1 MNLFSYIIWN
11 ASPDIFS
18 IGPIT
23 LRWYGLL
30 FALGFLLSQQIL
42 YYIYKQEG
50 KPEKDVDTLTIYM
63 VIATIIGARLGHVF
77 FYEPERYLANPI
89 DIIKIWEGGLASH
102 GAAFGI
108 LFALWLYTNFS
119 ISFSKTDVDLKEG
132 KGGSEGKVKKKTKSG
147 FFIERR
153 RLPGQSYLQVLDRIV
168 ILVALTGALIRFG
181 NFFNSEII
189 GKPTESNS
197 GVVFV
202 RNVTETLKNESAIED
217 VHFSQGISQANK
229 SFQPIKL
236 LIEFKANED
245 SSRVAAFMNTRF
257 YDRMLYSGYVREHLH
272 IDETLNYKVG
282 KEGGHYAAVV
292 NTYAI
297 PRHPAQLYEAI
308 SCILLSALLF
318 WIWYRDKANLPEGRI
333 FGIFMIVLWSLRFAY
348 EYLKEVQVSSE
359 LDFIAK
365 YGINYGQLY
374 SIPLVIVG
382 IVVLILSFRNK
393 KQEVNG

>member
-1 MNLFSYIIWN
+1 MSLLSYIIWN

-18 IGPIT
+18 IGPVT

-63 VIATIIGARLGHVF
+63 VIATIIGARLGHVL
-77 FYEPERYLANPI
+77 FYEPERYLSNPI
-89 DIIKIWEGGLASH
+89 DILKIWEGGLASH

-108 LFALWLYTNFS
+108 LFALWLYAR
-119 ISFSKTDVDLKEG
+119 
-132 KGGSEGKVKKKTKSG
+132 KK
-147 FFIERR
+147 R
-153 RLPGQSYLQVLDRIV
+153 PGQSYLQVLDRIV

-197 GVVFV
+197 GVVFA
-202 RNVTETLKNESAIED
+202 RNVSEVLKSDPIIED
-217 VHFSQGISQANK
+217 VQYAVGTDQAHAK
-229 SFQPIKL
+229 GYPSIKL
-236 LIEFKANED
+236 LIEFKAGED
-245 SSRVAAFMNTRF
+245 SLNASAFMNRKL
-257 YDRMLYSGYVREHLH
+257 YDRLAYSGYVRQHLYV
-272 IDETLNYKVG
+272 DETLTFKLG
-282 KEGGHYAAVV
+282 KEDNRQYAAVV

-297 PRHPAQLYEAI
+297 PRHPAQLYESI
-308 SCILLSALLF
+308 SCVLLFALLF
-318 WIWYRDKANLPEGRI
+318 WIWYCQKANLPAGRI

-359 LDFIAK
+359 LDFIDK
-365 YGINYGQLY
+365 YGVNYGQLY

-393 KQEVNG
+393 KQEVNE

>member
-1 MNLFSYIIWN
+1 MSLLSYIIWN

-18 IGPIT
+18 IGPVT

-42 YYIYKQEG
+42 YYIFKQEG

-63 VIATIIGARLGHVF
+63 VIATIIGARLGHVL
-77 FYEPERYLANPI
+77 FYEPERYLSNPI
-89 DIIKIWEGGLASH
+89 DILKIWEGGLASH

-108 LFALWLYTNFS
+108 LFALWLYAR
-119 ISFSKTDVDLKEG
+119 
-132 KGGSEGKVKKKTKSG
+132 KK
-147 FFIERR
+147 R
-153 RLPGQSYLQVLDRIV
+153 PGQSYLQILDRIV
-168 ILVALTGALIRFG
+168 ILVALTGALIRLG

-197 GVVFV
+197 GVVFA
-202 RNVTETLKNESAIED
+202 RNVSEVLKSDPGIEE
-217 VHFSQGISQANK
+217 VHFSTGSGDLNQEGYP
-229 SFQPIKL
+229 PIKL
-236 LIEFKANED
+236 LIEFKASED
-245 SSRVAAFMNTRF
+245 SLRAAAFMNNKL
-257 YDRMLYSGYVREHLH
+257 YDRLVYSSYVREHLYV
-272 IDETLNYKVG
+272 DETLNFKLG
-282 KEGGHYAAVV
+282 KEDNGQFAAVV

-297 PRHPAQLYEAI
+297 PRHPAQLYESI
-308 SCILLSALLF
+308 SCVILFAFLF
-318 WIWYRDKANLPEGRI
+318 WLWYRDKANLPAGRI

-359 LDFIAK
+359 LDFIDK

-382 IVVLILSFRNK
+382 IVVLILSFRK
-393 KQEVNG
+393 SKQEVNE

>member
-1 MNLFSYIIWN
+1 MSLLSYIIWN

-18 IGPIT
+18 IGPVT

-63 VIATIIGARLGHVF
+63 VIATIIGARLGHVL
-77 FYEPERYLANPI
+77 FYEPERYLSNPI
-89 DIIKIWEGGLASH
+89 DILKIWEGGLASH

-108 LFALWLYTNFS
+108 LFALWLYAR
-119 ISFSKTDVDLKEG
+119 
-132 KGGSEGKVKKKTKSG
+132 KKK
-147 FFIERR
+147 
-153 RLPGQSYLQVLDRIV
+153 PGQSYLQVLDRIV

-189 GKPTESNS
+189 GKPTESSS
-197 GVVFV
+197 GVVFA
-202 RNVTETLKNESAIED
+202 RNVSEVLKSDPIVED
-217 VHFSQGISQANK
+217 VHFTTSADPINAEGYP
-229 SFQPIKL
+229 PIKL
-236 LIEFKANED
+236 LIEFKAGED
-245 SSRVAAFMNTRF
+245 SLRAAAFMNTK
-257 YDRMLYSGYVREHLH
+257 LYERLVYSSYVREHLYV
-272 IDETLNYKVG
+272 DETLSFKLG
-282 KEGGHYAAVV
+282 KEDNGQYAAVV
-292 NTYAI
+292 STYAI
-297 PRHPAQLYEAI
+297 PRHPAQLYESV
-308 SCILLSALLF
+308 SCVILFAFLF
-318 WIWYRDKANLPEGRI
+318 WLWYRDKANLPAGRI

-359 LDFIAK
+359 LDFIEK

-374 SIPLVIVG
+374 SIPLVLVG

-393 KQEVNG
+393 KQEVNE

>member
-1 MNLFSYIIWN
+1 MSLLSYIIWN

-18 IGPIT
+18 IGPVT

-63 VIATIIGARLGHVF
+63 VIATIIGARLGHVL
-77 FYEPERYLANPI
+77 FYEPERYLSNPI
-89 DIIKIWEGGLASH
+89 DILKIWEGGLASH

-108 LFALWLYTNFS
+108 LFALWLYAR
-119 ISFSKTDVDLKEG
+119 
-132 KGGSEGKVKKKTKSG
+132 KKK
-147 FFIERR
+147 
-153 RLPGQSYLQVLDRIV
+153 PGQSYLQVLDRIV

-197 GVVFV
+197 GVVFA
-202 RNVTETLKNESAIED
+202 RNVSEVLKSDPIVED
-217 VHFSQGISQANK
+217 VHFTTSADQLNAEDYP
-229 SFQPIKL
+229 PIKL
-236 LIEFKANED
+236 LIEFKAGED
-245 SSRVAAFMNTRF
+245 SLRAAAFMNTK
-257 YDRMLYSGYVREHLH
+257 LYERLVYSSYVREHLYV
-272 IDETLNYKVG
+272 DETLSFKLG
-282 KEGGHYAAVV
+282 KEDNGQYAAVV

-297 PRHPAQLYEAI
+297 PRHPAQLYESI
-308 SCILLSALLF
+308 SCVILFAFLF
-318 WIWYRDKANLPEGRI
+318 WLWYRDKANLPAGRI

-359 LDFIAK
+359 LDFIEK
-365 YGINYGQLY
+365 YGVNYGQLY
-374 SIPLVIVG
+374 SIPLVLVG

-393 KQEVNG
+393 KQEVNE